1 MVTTT
6 TAPATGAPSTA
17 RIWTALVTVYF
28 FWGTTYLAID
38 RSNQTI
44 PSLVGPAIRFAV
56 AGLALMAWSRIRGG
70 WTRPTRA
77 QWRTAFVVGGLLLFG
92 GNASVAVAEDRGV
105 DTGIVAL
112 IIALVPIW
120 IALIDRI
127 VLRSAP
133 LGWRV
138 VVGLAGGFG
147 GAALLLRDQ
156 VAGDVTVFG
165 LAVAVGASLSWAIG
179 SLFQRS
185 APIADDPLQAS
196 GMQQLAGGIVI
207 ALGAIPTGQFGEL
220 DLAAV
225 SGESALALIYLILF
239 GSLLTMSAYLWL
251 LRVAR
256 TSLVA
261 TYAYVN
267 PVVAVTLGWLI
278 LDERVAGMT
287 LVAAVVILASV
298 ALIVSAGSAA
308 RGRAPGEEADEREPS
323 DAVEHRRAQLE
334 PEIGFEG

>member
-1 MVTTT
+1 METRPETR
-6 TAPATGAPSTA
+6 TAPPSAA

-44 PSLVGPAIRFAV
+44 PPLVGPALRFTV
-56 AGLALMAWSRIRGG
+56 AGLALMAWSRARGG
-70 WTRPTRA
+70 WTRPTPA

-92 GNASVAVAEDRGV
+92 GNGSVAVAEDLGV

-120 IALIDRI
+120 IALIDRL

-138 VVGLAGGFG
+138 VVGLVGGFG

-156 VAGDVTVFG
+156 VAGDVTAVG
-165 LAVAVGASLSWAIG
+165 LAVAVAASLSWSIG
-179 SLFQRS
+179 SLYQRG
-185 APIADDPLQAS
+185 ADVADDPLQAS
-196 GMQQLAGGIVI
+196 GMQQVAGGVVI
-207 ALGAIPTGQFGEL
+207 AVAAIPTGQYGDL

-225 SGESALALIYLILF
+225 SAESALALLYLIVF
-239 GSLLTMSAYLWL
+239 GSLLTLSAYLWL

-278 LDERVAGMT
+278 LDERVAGAT
-287 LVAAVVILASV
+287 LVAAAVILASV

-308 RGRAPGEEADEREPS
+308 RRRGRGSDLGEE
-323 DAVEHRRAQLE
+323 RRPELE

>member
-1 MVTTT
+1 MAATSP
-6 TAPATGAPSTA
+6 APAAAPSSA

-44 PSLVGPAIRFAV
+44 PSLLGPAFRFAV
-56 AGLALMAWSRIRGG
+56 AGLVLMGWSRLRGR
-70 WTRPTRA
+70 WRAPTAA
-77 QWRTAFVVGGLLLFG
+77 QWRTAFVVGALLLFG
-92 GNASVAVAEDRGV
+92 GNGSVAVAEDLGV

-133 LGWRV
+133 LGWRI
-138 VVGLAGGFG
+138 VVGLVGGFG

-156 VAGDVTVFG
+156 IAGDVTALG
-165 LAVAVGASLSWAIG
+165 LAIAVGASLSWSIG
-179 SLFQRS
+179 SLYQRG
-185 APIADDPLQAS
+185 APIAPDPMQAS
-196 GMQQLAGGIVI
+196 GMQQFAGGIVI
-207 ALGAIPTGQFGEL
+207 AVAAVPSGQFGRLDLGAISAE
-220 DLAAV
+220 
-225 SGESALALIYLILF
+225 SGLALLYLIVI

-267 PVVAVTLGWLI
+267 PVVAVTLGWLV
-278 LDERVAGMT
+278 LDERISMPT
-287 LVAAVVILASV
+287 FVAAAVILVSV
-298 ALIVSAGSAA
+298 ALIVSAGGTA
-308 RGRAPGEEADEREPS
+308 RRRDSERR
-323 DAVEHRRAQLE
+323 EHRRAELE

>member
-1 MVTTT
+1 MATTT
-6 TAPATGAPSTA
+6 PAPATAHPSTA

-44 PSLVGPAIRFAV
+44 PPLVGPAIRFAI
-56 AGLALMAWSRIRGG
+56 AGLALMAWSRLRGG

-77 QWRTAFVVGGLLLFG
+77 QWRTAFLVGGLLLFG
-92 GNASVAVAEDRGV
+92 GNGSVAVAEDRGV

-138 VVGLAGGFG
+138 VVGLVGGFG

-179 SLFQRS
+179 SLYQRS

-196 GMQQLAGGIVI
+196 GMQQLAGGLVI
-207 ALGAIPTGQFGEL
+207 AIAAIPTGQFGEL
-220 DLAAV
+220 DVGAV
-225 SGESALALIYLILF
+225 TAGSALALLYLIVF
-239 GSLLTMSAYLWL
+239 GSLLTLSAYLWL

-287 LVAAVVILASV
+287 LVAAGVILASV
-298 ALIVSAGSAA
+298 ALIVSAGSAS
-308 RGRAPGEEADEREPS
+308 RKTERDPDDGS
-323 DAVEHRRAQLE
+323 GDAVEHRRSQLE